1 MKVWNF
7 LILRSFITLS
17 KKNGNIKYLYTS
29 IAGKSNEK
37 NPAIQN
43 FNMINNLLTLNK
55 EYIKKQ
61 EQSLF
66 SMVLHFLLRSYLL

>member
-1 MKVWNF
+1 MEFFNIAEF
-7 LILRSFITLS
+7 HNPLQ
-17 KKNGNIKYLYTS
+17 KKWKHKISVYVNSWEKQW
-29 IAGKSNEK
+29 K

-43 FNMINNLLTLNK
+43 FNMTNNLLTLNK